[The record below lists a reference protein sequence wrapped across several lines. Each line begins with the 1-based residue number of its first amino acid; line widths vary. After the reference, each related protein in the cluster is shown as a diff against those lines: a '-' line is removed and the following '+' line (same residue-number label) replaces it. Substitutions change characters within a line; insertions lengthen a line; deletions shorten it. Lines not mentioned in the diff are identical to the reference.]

1 MAGEHLYSQAPGVV
15 HIGLGADEMVD
26 ELTIQWSKETI
37 QRHVNVVGNRHIL
50 IKEEDGAVHTVKPG
64 ESLPY

>member
-1 MAGEHLYSQAPGVV
+1 MV